1 MVNDPLRIAFAAL
14 ARPTFDI
21 PLAEEVTQQACG
33 QLQQAGFVLLTAD
46 SLIADLAG
54 VQAFLSKLD
63 GLDEAGVDLLIV
75 FQATF
80 ADSTL
85 VVSLVNGVNSR
96 AVQPPV
102 FLWAVPEA
110 ATGGR
115 LRLNSLCG
123 INLAGHALAQ
133 RQLSYDYTYALPG
146 DPAVLGQIKALT
158 RAGMLRRRLARA
170 RLGVVGEH
178 PAGMDSCHLDEAQ
191 LEKRLG
197 ITTQRIPLDQVF
209 SMARAVAPEQV
220 TAARQLI
227 GTRLDN
233 LAELEQKP
241 LNGTLSV
248 YQALRTL
255 AEQQRLSGLAIRC
268 WPEFFTD
275 LGCSGCGAM
284 SMLSDGLGQHAPIP
298 CSCEADAN
306 GTITQLLLYWLAG
319 EPSFGTDIVAMDFDQ
334 DVIALWHCG
343 LAPLSMANPQYQPRG
358 AIHSN
363 RKVPLVMEFPLKPGI
378 VTIARLNRH
387 ADELRLVL
395 GRGEMLDAPA
405 PFSGTSGL
413 LRLET
418 PTRQFFD
425 VLMQQGLEHHISLVY
440 GDYLADLQAFARLS
454 RLPVLPLQLGSRG
467 LERSDSK

>member
-1 MVNDPLRIAFAAL
+1 MPTTPFRIAFAAL
-14 ARPTFDI
+14 ARPTFDV
-21 PLAEEVTQQACG
+21 PLAESVTQQARD
-33 QLQQAGFVLLTAD
+33 QLQQAGFELLTAD

-54 VQAFLSKLD
+54 VQAYLSKLD
-63 GLDEAGVDLLIV
+63 GLGAAGVDLLLIY
-75 FQATF
+75 QATF

-85 VVSLVNGVNSR
+85 ALSLIEGFNSR
-96 AVQPPV
+96 GVHLPV

-110 ATGGR
+110 PTGGR

-123 INLAGHALAQ
+123 INLAGHALSQ
-133 RQLSYDYTYALPG
+133 RQQSYEYAYALPG
-146 DPAVLGQIKALT
+146 DPTVLAQIKALAA
-158 RAGMLRRRLARA
+158 AGMLRRRLSQA

-191 LEKRLG
+191 LKQKLG
-197 ITTQRIPLDQVF
+197 IDTRQFPLEQVF
-209 SMARAVAPEQV
+209 SMTRQVTTEQV
-220 TAARQLI
+220 AAVRQI
-227 GTRLDN
+227 MDTRLDN

-255 AEQQRLSGLAIRC
+255 TEQQQLSGLAVRC

-306 GTITQLLLYWLAG
+306 GTVTQLLLHWLAG
-319 EPSFGTDIVAMDFDQ
+319 EPSFGTDIVAMDFEQ
-334 DVIALWHCG
+334 DFISLWHCG
-343 LAPLSMANPQYQPRG
+343 LAPLSMANPKYQPRG
-358 AIHSN
+358 TIHSN
-363 RKVPLVMEFPLKPGI
+363 RKVPLVLEFPLKPGK

-387 ADELRLVL
+387 APQGASSGELRLVL

-425 VLMQQGLEHHISLVY
+425 MLMQQGLEHHVSLVY
-440 GDYLADLQAFARLS
+440 GDYFAELQAFARLS
-454 RLPVLPLQLGSRG
+454 GLPILLL
-467 LERSDSK
+467 

>member
-1 MVNDPLRIAFAAL
+1 MPGSPFRIAFAAL
-14 ARPTFDI
+14 ARPTFDV
-21 PLAEEVTQQACG
+21 PLAQLVTQQALD
-33 QLQQAGFVLLTAD
+33 QLRQAGFELFTTD
-46 SLIADLAG
+46 DLIADLDG
-54 VQAFLSKLD
+54 IQAFLSKLD
-63 GLDEAGVDLLIV
+63 QAGNTMDLLLV

-85 VVSLVNGVNSR
+85 VTSLVEGIQSR
-96 AVQPPV
+96 HAMPPV

-110 ATGGR
+110 PTGGR

-123 INLAGHALAQ
+123 INLAGHALSQ
-133 RQLSYDYTYALPG
+133 RRQNYEYAYALPG
-146 DPAVLGQIKALT
+146 DAAVLAQIKALAG
-158 RAGMLRRRLARA
+158 AGMLRRRLAHS

-191 LEKRLG
+191 LEQRLG
-197 ITTQRIPLDQVF
+197 IGVRRLQLEQVFAMARGTTPDQV
-209 SMARAVAPEQV
+209 AAV
-220 TAARQLI
+220 RQQLDLH
-227 GTRLDN
+227 LDN
-233 LAELEQKP
+233 LAELDQKP

-248 YQALRTL
+248 YQALLTL
-255 AEQQRLSGLAIRC
+255 SKREQVEGMAVRC

-275 LGCSGCGAM
+275 LGCAACGAM
-284 SMLSDGLGQHAPIP
+284 SMLSEGFGEHAPIP

-306 GTITQLLLYWLAG
+306 GTVTQLMLYWLAG

-334 DVIALWHCG
+334 DFISLWHCG
-343 LAPLSMANPQYQPRG
+343 LAPLSMANPKYQPHG
-358 AIHSN
+358 TIHSN
-363 RKVPLVMEFPLKPGI
+363 RKVPLVMEFPLKPGV

-387 ADELRLVL
+387 AGELRLVL

-425 VLMQQGLEHHISLVY
+425 VLMQQGLEHHVSLVY
-440 GDYLADLQAFARLS
+440 GNYLAELQAFARLS
-454 RLPVLPLQLGSRG
+454 SLPVLLL
-467 LERSDSK
+467 